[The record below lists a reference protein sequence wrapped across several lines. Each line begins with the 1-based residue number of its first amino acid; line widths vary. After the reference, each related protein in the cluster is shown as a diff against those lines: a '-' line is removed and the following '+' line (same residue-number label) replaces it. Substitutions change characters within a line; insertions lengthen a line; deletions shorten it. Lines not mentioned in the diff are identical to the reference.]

1 MHAKIPR
8 EREFLQGKSSLMER
22 RGVSELMQSVFQ
34 AELAAVEAMHTTL
47 TAAMRAAQGELRAF
61 TTT

>member
-1 MHAKIPR
+1 
-8 EREFLQGKSSLMER
+8 MER

-34 AELAAVEAMHTTL
+34 AELAAVEAMYTTL